1 MMQAASFANYDGAE
15 MFLEPGMNG
24 QLSEHPLAELI
35 SEIAAKN
42 LSGALRITRRRV
54 KAVVYFDSG
63 ELTYAA
69 ANLRA
74 YRLSEYLQKR
84 ALASTKKIAETKPAY
99 SDSALAAALLSD
111 GVLTREALD
120 ATLNEQVA
128 DVLRLLLLWTD
139 GEWHFDNRAR
149 LSDDTRVAV
158 PIRQLLIESVRRMEL
173 QFAKSRLQN
182 RREKISPVHAAP
194 DGLSLS
200 PTEGFL
206 LSRVEAPL
214 AVRELTA
221 LSGMREPDA
230 LRTIYGLVVAG
241 FLQREFRPHAFKTA
255 AGPASARAE
264 EIPVEAP
271 STSVVN
277 QSLAPEPSVPERDP
291 KQELNEFLEQLGQA
305 TNHYEVLRVSLSAD
319 VAEIRRAYHALAR
332 RFHPDRFHELAGTSL
347 HTRLESAFARITQAN
362 EALADPDLRATY
374 DAKLAALR
382 RVRNSVRA
390 RPWGAKYGTS
400 PEGVTEEFDR
410 GGSDTQLAEKSFQE
424 GLAALQL
431 GHTNVAISCL
441 SAAARVAPD
450 QPKFRAFYGRALAS
464 NQKTRRLAEV
474 ELQAAIKLDAGNASY
489 RVMLAALYR
498 DLGFHRRALAELERA
513 LSLDAQNGEAREMLR
528 TLELNKP

>member
-1 MMQAASFANYDGAE
+1 
-15 MFLEPGMNG
+15 MNG

-42 LSGALRITRRRV
+42 LSGALRIARERV

-74 YRLSEYLQKR
+74 YRLAEYLRKR
-84 ALASTKKIAETKPAY
+84 GLAPTKAIAEAKHEH
-99 SDSALAAALLSD
+99 SDSALAAALLAG
-111 GVLTREALD
+111 GVLTRDALD

-128 DVLRLLLLWTD
+128 DVLRMLLLWTD
-139 GEWHFDNRAR
+139 GEWYFDNRAR
-149 LSDDTRVAV
+149 KSDDTRVAV

-182 RREKISPVHAAP
+182 RSEKISPVHAAP
-194 DGLSLS
+194 DALSLS

-241 FLQREFRPHAFKTA
+241 FLQRELWSHAFKTA
-255 AGPASARAE
+255 AGPAGARAE
-264 EIPVEAP
+264 EIPVGAS
-271 STSVVN
+271 STSTVN
-277 QSLAPEPSVPERDP
+277 QSPAPEPSAPERDA
-291 KQELNEFLEQLGQA
+291 KEELNEFLEELSQA
-305 TNHYEVLRVSLSAD
+305 TNHYEVLKVPMSAD
-319 VAEIRRAYHALAR
+319 VGEIRGAYHALAR
-332 RFHPDRFHELAGTSL
+332 RFHPDRFHELAGTPL
-347 HTRLESAFARITQAN
+347 HARLESAFARITQAN
-362 EALADPDLRATY
+362 EALADRDLRATY
-374 DAKLAALR
+374 DAKLAALK
-382 RVRNSVRA
+382 RVRNAVHS
-390 RPWGAKYGTS
+390 RPWGAKEYGTS
-400 PEGVTEEFDR
+400 AEDQTEGIERSGDA
-410 GGSDTQLAEKSFQE
+410 QLAEKRFQE

-431 GHTNVAISCL
+431 GQANVAISCL
-441 SAAARVAPD
+441 SAAARLAPN
-450 QPKFRAFYGRALAS
+450 QPKFRAFYGRALAA

-489 RVMLAALYR
+489 RVMLATLYR
-498 DLGFHRRALAELERA
+498 DLGFHLRAQAELERA